1 MSSAVPYLGND
12 DLFFQ
17 NLNGIQVVGCFLL
30 TKDNFTKG
38 ALPEDFQ
45 EFKIIQWL
53 KRYIADLSVMGF
65 VF

>member
-1 MSSAVPYLGND
+1 MGIRHPKIFLDSKMNSNVLYLGND

-30 TKDNFTKG
+30 TKDYFTKG

-45 EFKIIQWL
+45 EFKIIQ
-53 KRYIADLSVMGF
+53 
-65 VF
+65 